1 MRTIGLIGGMS
12 WESSALY
19 YRWINETVRD
29 RLGGLHSARVLLL
42 SVDFAGIEQMQQA
55 GRWAEAGAVLGEAAR
70 SLERGGADL
79 LLLCTNTM
87 HRVADEIAAAVAIP
101 LLHIADATGAA
112 ITAVGIRRVGL
123 LGTRFTMEQAFY
135 RGRLAERYG
144 LDVLVPQADER
155 QLVHDVIYGEL
166 CLGEVRPA
174 SRDAYRRVMARLV
187 ERGAEAI
194 ILGCTEITL
203 LVGPDDATVP
213 LFDTTLIHAN
223 AAVDAALAE
232 DKVAPLAP
240 TDASR
245 IADTAKRHAETG

>member
-19 YRWINETVRD
+19 YRWINEAVRG

-42 SVDFAGIEQMQQA
+42 SVDFAEIERLQQG
-55 GRWAEAGAVLGEAAR
+55 GRWDEAAVILGEAAR

-87 HRVADEIAAAVAIP
+87 HRVADEIAAAVSIP

-112 ITAVGIRRVGL
+112 IVERGIRRVGL

-135 RGRLAERYG
+135 RGRLAERHG
-144 LDVLVPQADER
+144 LDVLVPDEAER
-155 QLVHDVIYGEL
+155 QLVHDIIYGEL

-174 SRDAYRRVMARLV
+174 SRDAYGRVMANLV
-187 ERGAEAI
+187 ARGAEAI

-203 LVGPDDATVP
+203 LVGPGDATVP
-213 LFDTTLIHAN
+213 LFDTTLIHAR
-223 AAVDAALAE
+223 AAVEAALA
-232 DKVAPLAP
+232 DDGISAIR
-240 TDASR
+240 TD
-245 IADTAKRHAETG
+245 